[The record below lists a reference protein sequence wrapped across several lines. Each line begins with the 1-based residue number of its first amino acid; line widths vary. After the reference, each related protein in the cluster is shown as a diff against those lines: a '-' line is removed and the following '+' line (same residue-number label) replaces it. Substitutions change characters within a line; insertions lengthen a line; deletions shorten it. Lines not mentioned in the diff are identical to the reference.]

1 MNQDADA
8 LLESL
13 LDSLLNDFNHWFKR
27 GQELLASCPDS
38 VMTPDEREAMGVRI
52 DEGLRAITATRA
64 LECHSGGDGHLD
76 GVDDSLASACDRG
89 LGSRSPG
96 FGGEGEELALGAL
109 TKLLQIF

>member
-27 GQELLASCPDS
+27 GQELLTSCPDS

-64 LECHSGGDGHLD
+64 LVNATPAAMAISMESMAPWHQLVIEVWGLAALVSEAKAKN
-76 GVDDSLASACDRG
+76 SL
-89 LGSRSPG
+89 
-96 FGGEGEELALGAL
+96 
-109 TKLLQIF
+109 

>member
-38 VMTPDEREAMGVRI
+38 VMTPDEREVMGVRI

-64 LECHSGGDGHLD
+64 LVNATPAAMAISMESMTPWHQLVIEVWALAARVSEAKAKN
-76 GVDDSLASACDRG
+76 SL
-89 LGSRSPG
+89 
-96 FGGEGEELALGAL
+96 
-109 TKLLQIF
+109 

>member
-38 VMTPDEREAMGVRI
+38 VMTPDERKAMGVRI

-64 LECHSGGDGHLD
+64 LVNATPAAMAISMESMTPWHQLVIEVWGLAARVSEEKAKN
-76 GVDDSLASACDRG
+76 SL
-89 LGSRSPG
+89 
-96 FGGEGEELALGAL
+96 
-109 TKLLQIF
+109 